1 MLLTTSKK
9 LRTLIEIPLYAVAI
23 VVLENLF
30 LALPNIS
37 LTPLMFAVYFKTRP
51 YGVSFYV
58 VFVYMSLQVLQ
69 WGVGLW
75 VLPMFIGWLLWL
87 IIVKRLKWMPIEI
100 KGIVFA
106 VLYGLTFL
114 PLTVIV
120 YGIDPWAYI
129 VADIPFQ
136 INMAIGNTITL
147 ALLFKRLTKL
157 MKREKDNVTFNY

>member
-9 LRTLIEIPLYAVAI
+9 LRNLIEIPLYAVII

-30 LALPNIS
+30 MALPNVS
-37 LTPLMFAVYFKTRP
+37 LTPLMFAVYFATRP
-51 YGVSFYV
+51 YKSSAYV
-58 VFVYMSLQVLQ
+58 VFIYMALQVLQ
-69 WGVGLW
+69 WGIGLW
-75 VLPMFIGWLLWL
+75 VLPMSIGWLLWL
-87 IIVKRLKWMPIEI
+87 VLVKRINWLPIEI

-106 VLYGLTFL
+106 SLYGFTFL
-114 PLTVIV
+114 PLTVLV

-136 INMAIGNTITL
+136 INMAIGNFISL

-157 MKREKDNVTFNY
+157 MNKEKENATLNY